1 MSAGIP
7 WTYSSRR
14 RQFGSIR
21 KRASGRYQARY
32 TGPDGKTYNAPNTFE
47 RKTDA
52 SKWLSAKET
61 EITRGEWINPDA
73 GEIEFRAYAE
83 QWMKDRVLKTRTRE
97 LYDGLLRNHLLP
109 AFGTEQVARIT
120 LASIRR
126 WRKERLDAGP
136 LAARPFGPV
145 TVAKA
150 YRLMHAIM
158 ETAVDDELIRRN
170 PCRIDGAGQE
180 DSEEREVIPLPVV
193 FDIAAKIPARWR
205 ALVLLATFAQMRF
218 GELAGLTRNRLD
230 LEHCEVRITE
240 ALVQPDKGGLIVE
253 DPKSRAG
260 KRGLSFPVEL
270 VPELRNHL
278 DRYAV
283 SGRRGLV
290 FVGPKGG
297 KLRRSNF
304 NKIWSKAATA
314 AGVPGAHFHD
324 LRHTGGTLAATTGA
338 TTKEL
343 MARLGHSSP
352 RAAMIYQHATRD
364 RDKSIAAALGKL
376 LDATRAG
383 VK

>member
-1 MSAGIP
+1 MSG
-7 WTYSSRR
+7 R

-21 KRASGRYQARY
+21 KRPSGRYQARY

-73 GEIEFRAYAE
+73 GKIEFGTYSE

-97 LYDGLLRNHLLP
+97 LYDGLLRNHLIP
-109 AFGTEQVARIT
+109 TFGTYPLTSIT
-120 LASIRR
+120 LASLRR

-150 YRLMHAIM
+150 YRLIHAIM

-180 DSEEREVIPLPVV
+180 DSDEREVIPLPVV
-193 FDIAAKIPARWR
+193 FDIAARIPARWR
-205 ALVLLATFAQMRF
+205 GLVLPATFAQMRF
-218 GELAGLTRNRLD
+218 GELAGLTRDRLD
-230 LEHCEVRITE
+230 LDNCEIRIRKS
-240 ALVQPDKGGLIVE
+240 LVQPDKGGLIFE

-270 VPELRNHL
+270 APELRNHL
-278 DRYAV
+278 DRYAER
-283 SGRRGLV
+283 GRHGLV

-297 KLRRSNF
+297 RLRRSNF
-304 NKIWSKAATA
+304 NKIWSKAAA
-314 AGVPGAHFHD
+314 SAGVPGAHFHD
-324 LRHTGGTLAATTGA
+324 LRHTGGTLAATEGA

-352 RAAMIYQHATRD
+352 RAALIYQHATKQ
-364 RDKSIAAALGKL
+364 RDKSLAAALGKHF
-376 LDATRAG
+376 DATKG
-383 VK
+383 GSG